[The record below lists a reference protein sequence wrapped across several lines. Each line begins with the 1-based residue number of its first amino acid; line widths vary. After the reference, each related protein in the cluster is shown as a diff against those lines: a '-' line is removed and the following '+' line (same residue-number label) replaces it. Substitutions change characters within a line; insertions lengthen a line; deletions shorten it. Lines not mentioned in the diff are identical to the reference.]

1 MLNERK
7 TAFATAVIFLILM
20 TITFAL
26 ASQLSRQNF
35 YFKNLSNI
43 IGQRHQL
50 EFKRAFLIKKN
61 VPVMLADESQK
72 LANRSVLKIPTE
84 GLFNIAQ
91 IFNQYEENNFYDNT
105 NLINV
110 ANSLVSQCT
119 NGLVEL
125 NDFKEFLPQFVIKL
139 KSVPVLALKPYLDI
153 NDADLLNLSKCIRI
167 SPRISKTNLFFS
179 PSKVLSLIFN
189 ISNKQA
195 DELSVLLKSNEIK
208 NFNELQLF
216 FDGKGYNYRKG
227 LNPDDFR
234 IWHTPITRGL
244 ALQQDGDIFFMLE
257 LFKLGNGK
265 EISTWEDLQWL
276 PVK

>member
-1 MLNERK
+1 MATKKK
-7 TAFATAVIFLILM
+7 TAFATAVLFLILM

-61 VPVMLADESQK
+61 VSVVSAAEPQI

-91 IFNQYEENNFYDNT
+91 IFNQYKENDFYDNT
-105 NLINV
+105 YLINV
-110 ANSLVSQCT
+110 ASSIVSKCT
-119 NGLVEL
+119 NGLIEL
-125 NDFKEFLPQFVIKL
+125 NDFKAFLPQFVIQL

-167 SPRISKTNLFFS
+167 SPRISKTNLLFS
-179 PSKVLSLIFN
+179 PSKVLSLIFT
-189 ISNKQA
+189 ISDKQA
-195 DELSVLLKSNEIK
+195 DELSVLLKSNKIK

-216 FDGKGYNYRKG
+216 LNGRGYNYRKG

-244 ALQQDGDIFFMLE
+244 ALQQDGNIFFMSE
-257 LFKLGNGK
+257 LFMLGNGK
-265 EISTWEDLQWL
+265 EISIWDDLQWL

>member
-1 MLNERK
+1 MVNKRK
-7 TAFATAVIFLILM
+7 TAFATAIIFLILM

-50 EFKRAFLIKKN
+50 EFKRAFLNKKN
-61 VPVMLADESQK
+61 VPVMLADTSQK
-72 LANRSVLKIPTE
+72 LTTRSVLKIPTE

-110 ANSLVSQCT
+110 ANSIVSHCT

-153 NDADLLNLSKCIRI
+153 NDIVLLDLSKCIRI
-167 SPRISKTNLFFS
+167 SPRISKTNLFHS
-179 PSKVLSLIFN
+179 SSKVLSLIFN

-195 DELSVLLKSNEIK
+195 DELSVLLKSNKVK

-216 FDGKGYNYRKG
+216 FDSKGYNYRKD

-244 ALQQDGDIFFMLE
+244 ALQQDGNIFFMSE

-265 EISTWEDLQWL
+265 EIPIWDDLQWL
-276 PVK
+276 PIK

>member
-1 MLNERK
+1 MLSIKLLPFNSRSSIK
-7 TAFATAVIFLILM
+7 TKQL
-20 TITFAL
+20 ITFAL
-26 ASQLSRQNF
+26 ASQLNRQNF
-35 YFKNLSNI
+35 YFKNLPNI

-50 EFKRAFLIKKN
+50 EFKSAFLREKTLS
-61 VPVMLADESQK
+61 VMLGDGSRES
-72 LANRSVLKIPTE
+72 ATRSILKIPTE

-91 IFNQYEENNFYDNT
+91 IFNQYEENNFYDNI

-110 ANSLVSQCT
+110 ANSIVTQCT

-125 NDFKEFLPQFVIKL
+125 KNFKEFLPQFVIKL

-153 NDADLLNLSKCIRI
+153 NDADLLDLSKCIRI

-195 DELSVLLKSNEIK
+195 DELSVLLKSNKIK
-208 NFNELQLF
+208 NFTELQLF
-216 FDGKGYNYRKG
+216 FDGRGYNYRKG

-244 ALQQDGDIFFMLE
+244 ALQQDGNIFFMSE

-265 EISTWEDLQWL
+265 EIFTWGDLQWL
-276 PVK
+276 PIK